1 MYCYLFGCELK
12 CEEDWE
18 TILVVVIV
26 TFLVPCPPVTAA
38 CRQSWAGNVFG
49 YEFNFC
55 AGFLFNLMS
64 KSNSAKLG
72 GGRFNFDSYIKCLG
86 GHTDSRP
93 RSTFKAFVSSLLTYP
108 LSPLLSVQTRKLSS
122 SGMEEGVAAK
132 TKYWRQ
138 SV

>member
-1 MYCYLFGCELK
+1 MG
-12 CEEDWE
+12 DWE

-64 KSNSAKLG
+64 KSNSAEWWAAEQLGSRG
-72 GGRFNFDSYIKCLG
+72 GGSFNSSAWVVTTIRHTITIIINTIHQGVIMGDLG
-86 GHTDSRP
+86 SI
-93 RSTFKAFVSSLLTYP
+93 L
-108 LSPLLSVQTRKLSS
+108 
-122 SGMEEGVAAK
+122 
-132 TKYWRQ
+132 
-138 SV
+138 

>member
-1 MYCYLFGCELK
+1 MK
-12 CEEDWE
+12 WEDWE

-64 KSNSAKLG
+64 KSNSAEWWAAG
-72 GGRFNFDSYIKCLG
+72 AGQPGGRQL
-86 GHTDSRP
+86 
-93 RSTFKAFVSSLLTYP
+93 
-108 LSPLLSVQTRKLSS
+108 
-122 SGMEEGVAAK
+122 
-132 TKYWRQ
+132 
-138 SV
+138 